1 MDYSQKQVINLDK
14 NFSFNDFLEG
24 AKKAFTLIVMAYK
37 KGNLEEIKSLIS
49 KEVYENFQN
58 ALNSSNNKGS
68 KFNVSSVKAS
78 ILYIEVIKKL
88 VKIKVQFL
96 SNQES
101 LIKDK
106 INKHN
111 NIKDIWTFEKNMDGS
126 SPIWTLVEVTAE

>member
-1 MDYSQKQVINLDK
+1 
-14 NFSFNDFLEG
+14 
-24 AKKAFTLIVMAYK
+24 MAYK

-78 ILYIEVIKKL
+78 ILNIEVIKKL

-126 SPIWTLVEVTAE
+126 SPIWTLVEVTAEWKI